1 MTAVPA
7 PVDTVGAFVGPP
19 AVLAVGAA
27 TGPLAGRALAVKDLV
42 DVAGTVTGAGNPAFA
57 AGRAPAPAHAPA
69 VARLL
74 AAGATVV
81 GKTVTDELAY
91 SLSGTNVHYGTP
103 ANVAAPGRVPGGSS
117 AGSAAA
123 VAAGLVD
130 LAVATD
136 TGGSIRVPASYC
148 GIVGWRPTHGATPV
162 AGVVPLAPS
171 YDTLGLL
178 ARDPAVLLAGAV
190 ALLGDGAPDG
200 EVRALWSAGEALAAV
215 APAVAEAVAAATAAL
230 GAALGVPVRT
240 GSVGLDLEA
249 GREAFRVLQGREAW
263 ASHGAWITAAR
274 PPLGPGIGP
283 RFAAAAAVTDIDL
296 HAAAPI
302 AAVTRAAIRAATRD
316 GTALVLPSAAGPAP
330 PPGLDHDAH
339 TALRLATLRLTAPA
353 ALAGAPAVSLPLAAV
368 EGLPLGVGL
377 VGAPGT
383 DLALVR
389 AAVAATA
396 GTGR

>member
-1 MTAVPA
+1 M
-7 PVDTVGAFVGPP
+7 
-19 AVLAVGAA
+19 
-27 TGPLAGRALAVKDLV
+27 
-42 DVAGTVTGAGNPAFA
+42 
-57 AGRAPAPAHAPA
+57 
-69 VARLL
+69 
-74 AAGATVV
+74 
-81 GKTVTDELAY
+81 
-91 SLSGTNVHYGTP
+91 
-103 ANVAAPGRVPGGSS
+103 
-117 AGSAAA
+117 
-123 VAAGLVD
+123 
-130 LAVATD
+130 
-136 TGGSIRVPASYC
+136 
-148 GIVGWRPTHGATPV
+148 
-162 AGVVPLAPS
+162 
-171 YDTLGLL
+171 
-178 ARDPAVLLAGAV
+178 
-190 ALLGDGAPDG
+190 
-200 EVRALWSAGEALAAV
+200 WSAGEALAAV

-230 GAALGVPVRT
+230 GAALGIPVRT

-296 HAAAPI
+296 RAAAPI
-302 AAVTRAAIRAATRD
+302 AAVTRD

-396 GTGR
+396 GAGR